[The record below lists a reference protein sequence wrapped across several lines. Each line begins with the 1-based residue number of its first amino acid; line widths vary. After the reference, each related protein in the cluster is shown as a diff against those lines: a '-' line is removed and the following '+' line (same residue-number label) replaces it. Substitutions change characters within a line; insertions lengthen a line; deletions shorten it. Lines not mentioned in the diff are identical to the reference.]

1 MTKELNLFFS
11 LLSLVVIV
19 SAVFELVND
28 PIVLILSSIIASFIS
43 YLVIYYQTKD
53 CPRVSG
59 NNCHT
64 LLVATIVSAGVILFL
79 SLVGYFFYV
88 IYWYCIHG
96 WINVGSHE
104 IDNWFIAYVTSL
116 VIIIIES
123 LFILYFGKTKKCPE
137 WNGEDDE
144 TRDYDECW
152 LKLIPLYFWEVFF
165 YCILYLYAK
174 YL

>member
-1 MTKELNLFFS
+1 MIKELNLFLS
-11 LLSLVVIV
+11 LLTLVVLV

-28 PIVLILSSIIASFIS
+28 PMVLILSSIIAAFIS

-53 CPRVSG
+53 CPRVAG

-96 WINVGSHE
+96 WINIGSHE
-104 IDNWFIAYVTSL
+104 IDNWFFAYVTSL

-152 LKLIPLYFWEVFF
+152 IEINTSLFLRGIFL
-165 YCILYLYAK
+165 LYLVFIC
-174 YL
+174 

>member
-1 MTKELNLFFS
+1 MIKELNLFLS
-11 LLSLVVIV
+11 LLTIVVLV

-28 PIVLILSSIIASFIS
+28 PMVLILSSIIAAFIS

-53 CPRVSG
+53 CPRVAG

-88 IYWYCIHG
+88 IY
-96 WINVGSHE
+96 S
-104 IDNWFIAYVTSL
+104 
-116 VIIIIES
+116 
-123 LFILYFGKTKKCPE
+123 KKCPE